1 MTKEELIRRLKDI
14 EWEDFEVKEARS
26 ELPKNIWETVSAFSN
41 TSGGWIILGIRQKG
55 KGFEVTGVDNAE
67 KLEQDFLSTLRSQ
80 KFNTRLSVG
89 TGQYDISGKK
99 VLAFHIP
106 SSVHKPVY
114 FGSPANTFIRIG
126 SVDQHATEN
135 EIMAMYHDQSFGIRS
150 ELAIPET
157 DTDMLNPDS
166 LHSYRNY
173 LKTYNTLSA
182 YEGLNDPDFCRQLSI
197 CNKNGELTY
206 AGLLMFGK
214 GQEVLRHVPTF
225 CMDYVEIPGR
235 SVAEADTRYS
245 YRAPEQENLWE
256 TYQVVIRR
264 LLTLADRPFR
274 LNRLGVAEDDGR
286 QFEIMREAWVNMLM
300 HTDHF
305 SPLRSCVHVFTD
317 RIEFLNAGSFPIPPE
332 KIYGTLYSSA
342 RNPTIAKLFR
352 LAKLAENIGFGI
364 DRLLSWKQ
372 LTGQNV
378 NIRSE
383 RDFVCVTLYFNS
395 DVVENI
401 ADDVVENVVSNVVEK
416 LNDRQNKII
425 ELLRQEPTLS
435 ASQLAQQVS
444 STLRTVQ
451 RDLARLRY
459 LGIISRTGSD
469 KKGFWTITNNR
480 HNKEIWKE
488 KLHLSPVPQ
497 AVSERPAPESSPQA
511 DTTSS
516 STAANLKRERP

>member
-99 VLAFHIP
+99 VLL
-106 SSVHKPVY
+106 
-114 FGSPANTFIRIG
+114 
-126 SVDQHATEN
+126 
-135 EIMAMYHDQSFGIRS
+135 QSFGIRS

-182 YEGLNDPDFCRQLSI
+182 CEGLNEPDFCRQLSI

-286 QFEIMREAWVNMLM
+286 QFEVMREAWVNMLM

-352 LAKLAENIGFGI
+352 LTKLAENIGFGI

-401 ADDVVENVVSNVVEK
+401 ADDVVENVVSNVVEN
-416 LNDRQNKII
+416 LNDRQKRII
-425 ELLRQEPTLS
+425 KLLRQEPTLS
-435 ASQLAQQVS
+435 ASQIAQQVS

-480 HNKEIWKE
+480 
-488 KLHLSPVPQ
+488 Q
-497 AVSERPAPESSPQA
+497 
-511 DTTSS
+511 
-516 STAANLKRERP
+516 

>member
-99 VLAFHIP
+99 VLL
-106 SSVHKPVY
+106 
-114 FGSPANTFIRIG
+114 
-126 SVDQHATEN
+126 
-135 EIMAMYHDQSFGIRS
+135 QSFGIRS

-286 QFEIMREAWVNMLM
+286 QFEVMREAWVNMLM

-352 LAKLAENIGFGI
+352 LTKLAENIGFGI

-401 ADDVVENVVSNVVEK
+401 ADDVVENVVSNVVEN
-416 LNDRQNKII
+416 LNDRQKRII
-425 ELLRQEPTLS
+425 KLLRQEPTLS

-480 HNKEIWKE
+480 
-488 KLHLSPVPQ
+488 Q
-497 AVSERPAPESSPQA
+497 
-511 DTTSS
+511 
-516 STAANLKRERP
+516 

>member
-99 VLAFHIP
+99 VLL
-106 SSVHKPVY
+106 
-114 FGSPANTFIRIG
+114 
-126 SVDQHATEN
+126 
-135 EIMAMYHDQSFGIRS
+135 QSFGIRS

-286 QFEIMREAWVNMLM
+286 QFEVMREAWVNMLM

-480 HNKEIWKE
+480 
-488 KLHLSPVPQ
+488 Q
-497 AVSERPAPESSPQA
+497 
-511 DTTSS
+511 
-516 STAANLKRERP
+516 

>member
-99 VLAFHIP
+99 VLL
-106 SSVHKPVY
+106 
-114 FGSPANTFIRIG
+114 
-126 SVDQHATEN
+126 
-135 EIMAMYHDQSFGIRS
+135 QSFGIRS

-286 QFEIMREAWVNMLM
+286 QFEVMREAWVNMLM

-459 LGIISRTGSD
+459 LGIISRNGSD

-480 HNKEIWKE
+480 
-488 KLHLSPVPQ
+488 Q
-497 AVSERPAPESSPQA
+497 
-511 DTTSS
+511 
-516 STAANLKRERP
+516 

>member
-99 VLAFHIP
+99 VLL
-106 SSVHKPVY
+106 
-114 FGSPANTFIRIG
+114 
-126 SVDQHATEN
+126 
-135 EIMAMYHDQSFGIRS
+135 QSFGIRS

-286 QFEIMREAWVNMLM
+286 QFEVMREAWVNMLM

-459 LGIISRTGSD
+459 LEIISRNGSD

-480 HNKEIWKE
+480 
-488 KLHLSPVPQ
+488 Q
-497 AVSERPAPESSPQA
+497 
-511 DTTSS
+511 
-516 STAANLKRERP
+516 

>member
-14 EWEDFEVKEARS
+14 EWEDFEVKEAHS

-99 VLAFHIP
+99 VLL
-106 SSVHKPVY
+106 
-114 FGSPANTFIRIG
+114 
-126 SVDQHATEN
+126 
-135 EIMAMYHDQSFGIRS
+135 QSFGIRS

-286 QFEIMREAWVNMLM
+286 QFEVMREAWVNMLM

-401 ADDVVENVVSNVVEK
+401 ADDVVENVVSNVVEN

-459 LGIISRTGSD
+459 LEIISRNGSD

-480 HNKEIWKE
+480 
-488 KLHLSPVPQ
+488 Q
-497 AVSERPAPESSPQA
+497 
-511 DTTSS
+511 
-516 STAANLKRERP
+516 

>member
-99 VLAFHIP
+99 VLL
-106 SSVHKPVY
+106 
-114 FGSPANTFIRIG
+114 
-126 SVDQHATEN
+126 
-135 EIMAMYHDQSFGIRS
+135 QSFGIRS

-286 QFEIMREAWVNMLM
+286 QFEVMREAWVNMLM

-352 LAKLAENIGFGI
+352 LTKLAENIGFGI

-401 ADDVVENVVSNVVEK
+401 ADDVVEN
-416 LNDRQNKII
+416 LNDRQKRII
-425 ELLRQEPTLS
+425 KLLRQEPTLS

-459 LGIISRTGSD
+459 LEIISRTGSD

-480 HNKEIWKE
+480 
-488 KLHLSPVPQ
+488 Q
-497 AVSERPAPESSPQA
+497 
-511 DTTSS
+511 
-516 STAANLKRERP
+516 

>member
-99 VLAFHIP
+99 VLL
-106 SSVHKPVY
+106 
-114 FGSPANTFIRIG
+114 
-126 SVDQHATEN
+126 
-135 EIMAMYHDQSFGIRS
+135 QSFGIRS

-245 YRAPEQENLWE
+245 YCAPEQENLWE

-286 QFEIMREAWVNMLM
+286 QFEVMREAWVNMLM

-401 ADDVVENVVSNVVEK
+401 ADDVVENVVSNVVEN
-416 LNDRQNKII
+416 LNDRQKRII
-425 ELLRQEPTLS
+425 KLLRQEPTLS

-480 HNKEIWKE
+480 
-488 KLHLSPVPQ
+488 Q
-497 AVSERPAPESSPQA
+497 
-511 DTTSS
+511 
-516 STAANLKRERP
+516 

>member
-99 VLAFHIP
+99 VLL
-106 SSVHKPVY
+106 
-114 FGSPANTFIRIG
+114 
-126 SVDQHATEN
+126 
-135 EIMAMYHDQSFGIRS
+135 QSFGIRS

-286 QFEIMREAWVNMLM
+286 QFEVMREAWVNMLM

-378 NIRSE
+378 NIHSE

-401 ADDVVENVVSNVVEK
+401 ADDVVENVVSNVVEN

-480 HNKEIWKE
+480 
-488 KLHLSPVPQ
+488 Q
-497 AVSERPAPESSPQA
+497 
-511 DTTSS
+511 
-516 STAANLKRERP
+516 

>member
-14 EWEDFEVKEARS
+14 EWE
-26 ELPKNIWETVSAFSN
+26 
-41 TSGGWIILGIRQKG
+41 
-55 KGFEVTGVDNAE
+55 
-67 KLEQDFLSTLRSQ
+67 DFLSTLRSQ

-126 SVDQHATEN
+126 SGDQHATEN

-157 DTDMLNPDS
+157 DTDM
-166 LHSYRNY
+166 
-173 LKTYNTLSA
+173 
-182 YEGLNDPDFCRQLSI
+182 
-197 CNKNGELTY
+197 
-206 AGLLMFGK
+206 
-214 GQEVLRHVPTF
+214 
-225 CMDYVEIPGR
+225 
-235 SVAEADTRYS
+235 
-245 YRAPEQENLWE
+245 
-256 TYQVVIRR
+256 
-264 LLTLADRPFR
+264 
-274 LNRLGVAEDDGR
+274 
-286 QFEIMREAWVNMLM
+286 
-300 HTDHF
+300 
-305 SPLRSCVHVFTD
+305 
-317 RIEFLNAGSFPIPPE
+317 LNAGSFPIPPE

-395 DVVENI
+395 DVVENV

-480 HNKEIWKE
+480 
-488 KLHLSPVPQ
+488 
-497 AVSERPAPESSPQA
+497 
-511 DTTSS
+511 
-516 STAANLKRERP
+516 

>member
-14 EWEDFEVKEARS
+14 EWEDFEVKEAHS

-99 VLAFHIP
+99 VLL
-106 SSVHKPVY
+106 
-114 FGSPANTFIRIG
+114 
-126 SVDQHATEN
+126 
-135 EIMAMYHDQSFGIRS
+135 QSFGIRS

-286 QFEIMREAWVNMLM
+286 QFEVMREAWVNMLM

-459 LGIISRTGSD
+459 LEIISRNGSD

-480 HNKEIWKE
+480 
-488 KLHLSPVPQ
+488 Q
-497 AVSERPAPESSPQA
+497 
-511 DTTSS
+511 
-516 STAANLKRERP
+516 